1 MQTWHAVENEISAL
15 PGLTPADVPTG
26 LPDNIR
32 VLLQGGVLQ
41 ILASNVAGNIP
52 LLNGNKLVISPKHAS
67 LNPVSMLL
75 YLHDSQLARLVNDAP
90 FGYSSGS
97 HDFGLSSLAEMLSRE
112 LLSFAAKPKL
122 FRRKPTLEATSSA
135 VGQINW
141 PVTNLRARRG
151 DAAPIVTRR
160 HRPTFDIP
168 ENRIIKSAAK
178 RVLGLLSSDAPGA
191 RVTHDWANWQAS
203 TFAGYDDIRK
213 VSQMMRTKNVGGS
226 HSYYSN
232 ALGLSLVILQ
242 ASGIDHGES
251 WESDGYLFNMPG
263 LYEDFVRTS
272 LMRAAEPTA
281 LSVQKGF
288 ASSSFLLTNGEI
300 ELIPDLTIYRGG
312 SIEAV
317 LDVKYKVPDAKDL
330 YQIYTYMQF
339 ARLNE
344 AYIISPSVRTGDV
357 VETFDGHRIKCL
369 GLDSSSAID
378 VDALASRVIEALR

>member
-1 MQTWHAVENEISAL
+1 
-15 PGLTPADVPTG
+15 
-26 LPDNIR
+26 
-32 VLLQGGVLQ
+32 
-41 ILASNVAGNIP
+41 
-52 LLNGNKLVISPKHAS
+52 
-67 LNPVSMLL
+67 
-75 YLHDSQLARLVNDAP
+75 
-90 FGYSSGS
+90 
-97 HDFGLSSLAEMLSRE
+97 
-112 LLSFAAKPKL
+112 
-122 FRRKPTLEATSSA
+122 
-135 VGQINW
+135 
-141 PVTNLRARRG
+141 
-151 DAAPIVTRR
+151 
-160 HRPTFDIP
+160 DIP

-242 ASGIDHGES
+242 ASGIDHGER

-312 SIEAV
+312 SIEGV

-357 VETFDGHRIKCL
+357 VETFDGHRIKGL

>member
-1 MQTWHAVENEISAL
+1 MQTWHAVENEISTL
-15 PGLTPADVPTG
+15 PGLTPADVPSG

-41 ILASNVAGNIP
+41 ILATNIAGNVP
-52 LLNGNKLVISPKHAS
+52 LLNGKRLAISPKYTS

-75 YLHDSQLARLVNDAP
+75 YLHDSQSAKLMNDVP
-90 FGYSSGS
+90 SEYSSGS
-97 HDFGLSSLAEMLSRE
+97 HDFCLSSLAEMLSQE
-112 LLSFAAKPKL
+112 LLSFAAKPKI

-151 DAAPIVTRR
+151 DAAPILTRR
-160 HRPTFDIP
+160 HRPTFDVP

-178 RVLGLLSSDAPGA
+178 RVLGLLSSDAPGR
-191 RVTHDWANWQAS
+191 RVTHDWANWQAA

-213 VSQMMRTKNVGGS
+213 VSQMMRTTNIGGS
-226 HSYYSN
+226 HSYYKN
-232 ALGLSLVILQ
+232 ALSLSLVILE

-251 WESDGYLFNMPG
+251 WESDGFLFNMPG

-272 LMRAAEPTA
+272 LMRAAQPTA

-288 ASSSFLLTNGEI
+288 ASSSFLLANGEI

-312 SIEAV
+312 TIEAV
-317 LDVKYKVPDAKDL
+317 LDVKYKAPDAKDL

-339 ARLNE
+339 AQLNE
-344 AYIISPSVRTGDV
+344 AYIISPSVRTGDM
-357 VETFDGHRIKCL
+357 VETFDGHRIRYL
-369 GLDSSSAID
+369 GLDSSSVID
-378 VDALASRVIEALR
+378 VNALASKVIETLR